1 MAAVFRTAHTQ
12 PRALRR
18 PLEPIDRSALE
29 EAWRWLGLRMPLDQ
43 MMESRA
49 HRLVLE
55 NVARRVMQN
64 RDQVVDLKK
73 RQANDND

>member
-1 MAAVFRTAHTQ
+1 MAAMFRIAHTQ
-12 PRALRR
+12 PKPPRV
-18 PLEPIDRSALE
+18 PPESIDRSALE

-55 NVARRVMQN
+55 NVARRVMQK
-64 RDQVVDLKK
+64 RYQVIDLKK